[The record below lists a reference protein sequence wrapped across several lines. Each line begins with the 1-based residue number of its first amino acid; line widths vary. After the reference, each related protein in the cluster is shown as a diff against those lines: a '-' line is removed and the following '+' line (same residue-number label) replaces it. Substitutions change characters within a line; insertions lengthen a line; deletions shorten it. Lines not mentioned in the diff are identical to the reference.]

1 MHKQAEAR
9 PDFEYP
15 DAKSFLSAVYLTAA
29 PDTGGAVS
37 DAMYMIRHLG
47 RAHPDWIEEAVIEL
61 ANASHRGVRIAL
73 ADSLEYIEEQDPA
86 LADDSSASCART
98 SRALSETGLRS
109 DARWIPAE
117 DPTLRLITLA
127 GGSRRREIGQEG
139 EQAGGRVR
147 KTSHKARHSD
157 GDGSYPAS
165 RDFDIAPRGRGA
177 CRSCRSRRR
186 RPTG

>member
-86 LADDSSASCART
+86 LARRLVRILCKDE
-98 SRALSETGLRS
+98 SRFVR
-109 DARWIPAE
+109 DRAE
-117 DPTLRLITLA
+117 I
-127 GGSRRREIGQEG
+127 RREM
-139 EQAGGRVR
+139 
-147 KTSHKARHSD
+147 D
-157 GDGSYPAS
+157 S
-165 RDFDIAPRGRGA
+165 R
-177 CRSCRSRRR
+177 
-186 RPTG
+186 